1 MTKTKNFMSTDTI
14 DSIVD
19 LIVDDK
25 KRIKENTLKYSN
37 MSIEDAF
44 ADFYNTERTS
54 KIVPQPII
62 VSVGSCLRAKLINN
76 SKKGAE
82 FEALNVKG
90 RLITKTDVSKYPN
103 LANRIGDEFTVKIIE
118 KNRDGYVVDMF
129 APIFDEWAASVK
141 ASDRPVTVE
150 NLKLMLGVTG
160 AGGYIGKVNINPLS
174 EFTGKNIYVDA
185 FIPGSQIVLNIESN
199 FEKWNN
205 ANVIACVD
213 SISTKPGTN
222 EVSVICSVKK
232 YLTELGNQ
240 VKANWYNI
248 MSDDGKEWQD
258 LLNTTF
264 DGVVTGVINS
274 SKKVGVFVEIPSVN
288 ITTLIP
294 TDASKLTSYH
304 KGQNVNVKVVS
315 VDTPT
320 YYDSTIGQTQHA
332 QPYDIIDGK
341 YTNIKVEVKLEFA

>member
-1 MTKTKNFMSTDTI
+1 MAKTKKLKSTDVI
-14 DSIVD
+14 ESLVD

-25 KRIKENTLKYSN
+25 KRIKENTQKYSN

-44 ADFYNTERTS
+44 ADFYNTERTT
-54 KIVPQPII
+54 KVVPQPTI
-62 VSVGSCLRAKLINN
+62 VNVGSYLRAKLINS

-90 RLITKTDVSKYPN
+90 HLSAKTDVSKYPN
-103 LANRIGDEFTVKIIE
+103 LANRIGDEFTVKIVE

-129 APIFDEWAASVK
+129 APIFDDWATSIK
-141 ASDRPVTVE
+141 TSNIPVTVE
-150 NLKLMLGVTG
+150 NLKLILGVTG
-160 AGGYIGKVNINPLS
+160 AGGYTGKVNVTPLS

-205 ANVIACVD
+205 ANVITFVD
-213 SISTKPGTN
+213 NISTKPGTN
-222 EVSVICSVKK
+222 EMSVICSVKK

-248 MSDDGKEWQD
+248 MSDDGKEWQK
-258 LLNTTF
+258 LLDTKF
-264 DGVVTGVINS
+264 SGVVTGVINS
-274 SKKVGVFVEIPSVN
+274 SKKTGVFVEIPSVN

-294 TDASKLTSYH
+294 TDASKLTSYR
-304 KGQNVNVKVVS
+304 KGQNVDVKIVS

-320 YYDSTIGQTQHA
+320 YYDSAIGQTQHTP
-332 QPYDIIDGK
+332 PYDIVDGK
-341 YTNIKVEVKLEFA
+341 YTNIRVEVKLEFA